1 VHHHCSN
8 YSSSMDLNPG
18 YLVIK
23 HKFSPSW
30 ENLRCLRQEIEE
42 RLKAIH
48 ISSRLLGSETETI
61 SCDRPRRGIPE
72 FDKVLN
78 ANPKSPTGVRPSF
91 GNRSPIPIPICP
103 PRIRRYI
110 WEVAIMFPTSL
121 SQAPK
126 PDSGEAGKAV
136 LGWVPPCTPLRP
148 LSKRGQRL
156 PGSRSL
162 LTSRAGWA
170 NRNCLSDWQEFRVLV
185 GQA

>member
-1 VHHHCSN
+1 MHHHCSN

-72 FDKVLN
+72 FDKVL
-78 ANPKSPTGVRPSF
+78 PKA
-91 GNRSPIPIPICP
+91 
-103 PRIRRYI
+103 
-110 WEVAIMFPTSL
+110 E
-121 SQAPK
+121 K
-126 PDSGEAGKAV
+126 
-136 LGWVPPCTPLRP
+136 
-148 LSKRGQRL
+148 
-156 PGSRSL
+156 L
-162 LTSRAGWA
+162 LTIDTSSRGALPPHPGL
-170 NRNCLSDWQEFRVLV
+170 R
-185 GQA
+185 